1 MNLKDAI
8 ERDAIALPAP
18 FDGAA
23 VDTAALDVLKGK
35 LANADV
41 VCLGEMNHFVHEKSD
56 FRLYLARWLKAQGWK
71 DFAEELGWSDGVRVT
86 RYLKSG
92 DETEFA
98 RLPSFNYT
106 GHMRADRDDRPAGI
120 LKVPNYPAEAFV
132 SEQKRFYRG
141 LRAMGASQLYGIDID
156 GVPGGS
162 YEDIRAWLAPFSDR
176 ITVDRFLKGLEQKPG
191 ESACDEAS
199 RLRDLHASHIASD
212 VGDEIA
218 RQVQFSLDALADSF
232 AYITL
237 AYSAPNY
244 EALRPAMAFRE
255 NVMKRHFANAQSL
268 SGSTRMVLM
277 GHALHLAKSGD
288 PVGGSGVGP
297 GGGQVSS
304 LGHHLAQE
312 RGLNLLSIWMLYGAG
327 EDSQPFSDLP
337 NAAAYPPDTLNAALA
352 SFGKPLLLP
361 LSDRVFTQPM
371 KVGHMYN
378 AVVTIAPNEQ
388 TDAIFFLPR
397 VSPLQS

>member
-1 MNLKDAI
+1 MSLAEAI
-8 ERDAIALPAP
+8 ARDAIALPAP
-18 FDGAA
+18 FDGASA
-23 VDTAALDVLKGK
+23 DTSPLDVLKDK
-35 LANADV
+35 LAAADV
-41 VCLGEMNHFVHEKSD
+41 VCLGEMNHFIHEKSD
-56 FRLYLARWLKAQGWK
+56 FRLYLTRWLTAQGWK
-71 DFAEELGWSDGVRVT
+71 DFAEELGWSDGVRVS

-92 DETEFA
+92 DEMEFV

-120 LKVPNYPAEAFV
+120 LKVPNYPVDAFV

-141 LRAMGASQLYGIDID
+141 LRAGGGRHLFGIDID
-156 GVPGGS
+156 GVPGGA
-162 YEDIRAWLAPFSDR
+162 YEDIRAWLAPFAGR
-176 ITVDRFLKGLEQKPG
+176 RTVDLFLGSLEQEPG
-191 ESACDEAS
+191 ESAYDEAQ
-199 RLRDLHASHIASD
+199 RLRDAHASSIASD
-212 VGDEIA
+212 VGDEIT
-218 RQVQFSLDALADSF
+218 RQVQFSLTALADSL

-255 NVMKRHFANAQSL
+255 NVMKRHFANAENL
-268 SGSTRMVLM
+268 CGSTRMVLM

-288 PVGGSGVGP
+288 PVGGSGIGP
-297 GGGQVSS
+297 GGGRASS

-312 RGLNLLSIWMLYGAG
+312 RGLNILSVWMLYGAG
-327 EDSQPFSDLP
+327 DDSQPFPDLP
-337 NAAAYPPDTLNAALA
+337 NSATYPPGTLNAALA
-352 SFGKPLLLP
+352 SLGKPLLVP
-361 LSDRVFTQPM
+361 LNNPVFDQPI

-378 AVVTIAPNEQ
+378 AVVTVVPREQ